1 MATVKKNKKKVII
14 PICIVLV
21 IAILAGAI
29 FAFGGSRDVVQVK
42 KLHTIATGDI
52 YENVSL
58 TGDVTSGAVKEYKV
72 GTVAT
77 VKEVFVKVGDTVKK
91 GDVLATFDVSNLDSE
106 ISSLQSSY
114 SAALKEYNSAAKSHN
129 TAKNNAKQLKKEIA
143 SLEKQIA
150 KLEKA
155 TTTKKT
161 TINKTTTKKK
171 TTTTKRPAVEPTT
184 WNTDHTVKPTE
195 STEKPTQPSSQ
206 TQPSLPSVSIDPA
219 DPTLPSVTIPTTSET
234 PNLSS
239 LTEALENLNKTLT
252 QITTDIS
259 TLTKTTE
266 IIADTISKALGN
278 GEIDSNKIAEQVG
291 DALSEAMKEGVIDA
305 ANLLI
310 ESDIAIK
317 MVESAVAAIDFQAI
331 TDTALNSK
339 NVTLTAAEIQL
350 AAKYAQY
357 AVFKVQSNDTVLSTQ
372 KSAVD
377 ASKKALDILT
387 KQKADLEAGW
397 VAAFDGTITAVDVSP
412 EVQTTMISSGITLEN
427 LDTMIATVSLSEH
440 DVHKVK
446 VGMKA
451 DIKTAYGEYEGEV
464 VSIAP
469 TATGGSEGSILDSV
483 GSMAGISGLSSLTAS
498 GAGVQCQIE
507 IKDTD
512 ENIIAGFNAD
522 VKIKTGEYL
531 GVTVVPIESIK
542 LEKTGSYVYLYNEE
556 DSTVTKTL
564 IEIGATSDTSYQ
576 VISGLKTGDK
586 IIAAPESTYEDDT
599 FKVKVAAD
607 K

>member
-1 MATVKKNKKKVII
+1 MATVKKSKKKVII

-29 FAFGGSRDVVQVK
+29 FAFAGSGDVVQVK
-42 KLHTIATGDI
+42 KLHTITTGDI
-52 YENVSL
+52 YETVSL
-58 TGDVTSGAVKEYKV
+58 TGDVTSGAVKEYKA

-91 GDVLATFDVSNLDSE
+91 GDVLATFDVSNLDGE

-114 SAALKEYNSAAKSHN
+114 SAALKEYNSAEKSHN

-143 SLEKQIA
+143 SLEKKIA
-150 KLEKA
+150 KLEKT

-161 TINKTTTKKK
+161 TIKKTTAKNSTTAKKTTAKTTTQV
-171 TTTTKRPAVEPTT
+171 ASS
-184 WNTDHTVKPTE
+184 TVKPSE
-195 STEKPTQPSSQ
+195 STEKPTQPS
-206 TQPSLPSVSIDPA
+206 LPSVSNDNS
-219 DPTLPSVTIPTTSET
+219 TLPSVTIPTTSAGS
-234 PNLSS
+234 NLGG
-239 LTEALENLNKTLT
+239 LAEELENLNKTLA
-252 QITTDIS
+252 QITNDLS

-278 GEIDSNKIAEQVG
+278 GETDSNAIAKQVG

-310 ESDIAIK
+310 ESDMAVK
-317 MVESAVAAIDFQAI
+317 MVEAAVASIDFQAI

-339 NVTLTAAEIQL
+339 NVTLTSAEIQL

-357 AVFKVQSNDTVLSTQ
+357 AVFSVQSNDTVLSTQ
-372 KSAVD
+372 KTAVD

-397 VAAFDGTITAVDVSP
+397 TAAFDGTITKVDVTP
-412 EVQTTMISSGITLEN
+412 ETQATMLQSGITLEN
-427 LDTMIATVSLSEH
+427 LDTMIAEVSLSEH

-446 VGMKA
+446 VGMSV
-451 DIKTAYGEYEGEV
+451 DIKTAYGEYDGEV
-464 VSIAP
+464 VSVAP

-483 GSMAGISGLSSLTAS
+483 GSMAGISGLSSLTSS
-498 GAGVQCQIE
+498 GAGVKCQIE

-512 ENIIAGFNAD
+512 ENIIPGFTAS
-522 VKIKTGEYL
+522 VQIKTGEYI

-542 LEKTGSYVYLYNEE
+542 LEKTGSYVYLYNDEE
-556 DSTVTKTL
+556 STVTKTQ

-576 VISGLKTGDK
+576 VISGLKIGDK
-586 IIAAPESTYEDDT
+586 IISAPESTYEDDT

>member
-42 KLHTIATGDI
+42 KLHTITTGDI

-58 TGDVTSGAVKEYKV
+58 TGDVTAGAVKEYKV

-91 GDVLATFDVSNLDSE
+91 GDVLATFDVSNLDGE
-106 ISSLQSSY
+106 ISSLQASY
-114 SAALKEYNSAAKSHN
+114 STALNEYNSAAKSHN
-129 TAKNNAKQLKKEIA
+129 TAKNNAKQLSKEIA
-143 SLEKQIA
+143 ALEKKIA

-161 TINKTTTKKK
+161 TKNTTTTKK
-171 TTTTKRPAVEPTT
+171 TTTAATKSTTKSTTKNTNSTDKSTEP
-184 WNTDHTVKPTE
+184 
-195 STEKPTQPSSQ
+195 TEKPTQPSSQ
-206 TQPSLPSVSIDPA
+206 ATPSVPSVPGEN
-219 DPTLPSVTIPTTSET
+219 PTFPSVTIPTTSET

-239 LTEALENLNKTLT
+239 LTEQLENLNTTLS
-252 QITTDIS
+252 QITDDLN
-259 TLTKTTE
+259 TLAKTTE

-278 GEIDSNKIAEQVG
+278 GETDSNVIAKQVG
-291 DALSEAMKEGVIDA
+291 DALSQAMKEGIIDS

-310 ESDIAIK
+310 ESGLAVK
-317 MVESAVAAIDFQAI
+317 MVEAAIAAIDFQAI
-331 TDTALNSK
+331 TDTALNTK
-339 NVTLTAAEIQL
+339 NVTLTAAQIQL

-357 AVFKVQSNDTVLSTQ
+357 AVFSVQSNDTVLSTQ
-372 KSAVD
+372 KAAVD

-397 VAAFDGTITAVDVSP
+397 VAAFDGTITAVDVTP
-412 EVQTTMISSGITLEN
+412 EMQTTMISSGITLEN

-446 VGMKA
+446 LGMPV
-451 DIKTAYGEYEGEV
+451 DITTAYGKYEGEV

-498 GAGVQCQIE
+498 GAGVKCDIA

-512 ENIIAGFNAD
+512 ENIIAGFDAD

-576 VISGLKTGDK
+576 VISGLKIGDK
-586 IIAAPESTYEDDT
+586 IISAPESTYEDDT